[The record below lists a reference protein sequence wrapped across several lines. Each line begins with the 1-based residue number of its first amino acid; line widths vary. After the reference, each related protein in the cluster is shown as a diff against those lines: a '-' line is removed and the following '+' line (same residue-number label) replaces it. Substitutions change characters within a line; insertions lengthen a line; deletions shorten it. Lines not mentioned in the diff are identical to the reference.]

1 MITAQIIFWISFG
14 VVFYTYI
21 GYVLLLVLIN
31 RTRQNK
37 PLMPLSAYP
46 PVTVIIPAY
55 NELTVIDNK
64 VKNTLQCDYPADC
77 IFIIVITDGSD
88 DGSESL
94 VFQDKRVLHI
104 HQPER
109 LGKASA
115 INHAM
120 QYVNT
125 PYTFITDA
133 NTFIHPASIQK
144 MMMHYQS
151 QQVGGVSG
159 EKRIQTSNHDSS
171 VGGEGLYWKYESFLK
186 REGALFYSV
195 VGAAGELFSFKSD
208 LFKPLPNDT
217 ILDDFVLSIEIVKQG
232 FVIAYEPEAFAN
244 EAPSQHIDDE
254 FNRKVRISSGV
265 WQALIRL
272 PFLFNPILNPR
283 LFFQFV
289 SHRLL
294 RWTLAPIAMLL
305 LLVSNVFLF
314 SLPFYFAILMLQLTF
329 YAFAL
334 IGFFL
339 KNKKNYA
346 SFLFVPFYYCM
357 MNFAVAVGFIMF
369 IRKKHSALWKK
380 ANR

>member
-1 MITAQIIFWISFG
+1 
-14 VVFYTYI
+14 
-21 GYVLLLVLIN
+21 
-31 RTRQNK
+31 
-37 PLMPLSAYP
+37 
-46 PVTVIIPAY
+46 
-55 NELTVIDNK
+55 
-64 VKNTLQCDYPADC
+64 
-77 IFIIVITDGSD
+77 
-88 DGSESL
+88 
-94 VFQDKRVLHI
+94 
-104 HQPER
+104 
-109 LGKASA
+109 
-115 INHAM
+115 
-120 QYVNT
+120 
-125 PYTFITDA
+125 
-133 NTFIHPASIQK
+133 

-272 PFLFNPILNPR
+272 PFLFNPISNPR

-305 LLVSNVFLF
+305 LLVSNAFLF

-346 SFLFVPFYYCM
+346 SFLFVPFYY
-357 MNFAVAVGFIMF
+357 
-369 IRKKHSALWKK
+369 STQY
-380 ANR
+380 